1 MLAAAMNPGPCGY
14 FADPTR
20 ECHCTPPMIQRYVSK
35 ISGPLLDR
43 IDIHI
48 EVPAVKY
55 KELLSPP
62 SSEDPAAVRQRVI
75 QARSRQTERYKTD
88 KKTYSNAQM
97 MPKMTRK
104 YCAITSDGEKL
115 LEYALT
121 RLGLSAQAHDRIWK
135 VARTMADPAAA
146 EGIEPRHGS
155 EAIQYR
161 TLGGSYWA

>member
-1 MLAAAMNPGPCGY
+1 
-14 FADPTR
+14 
-20 ECHCTPPMIQRYVSK
+20 MIQRYVSK

-55 KELLSPP
+55 KELRAPAP
-62 SSEDPAAVRQRVI
+62 SEDSAAVRQRVI
-75 QARSRQTERYKTD
+75 DARNRQTERYRAD

-97 MPKMTRK
+97 LPKMIRK

-115 LEYALT
+115 LENAIT
-121 RLGLSAQAHDRIWK
+121 RLGLSARAHDRILK
-135 VARTMADPAAA
+135 VARTIADLDAA
-146 EGIEPRHGS
+146 ENIEPRHLS

-161 TLGGSYWA
+161 TLDRSYWS